1 MISIENMSKAFGA
14 RDLFTNINFR
24 INKGEKVG
32 LVGRNG
38 HGKTTLM
45 RILTGEQE
53 PDEGGMNTPKNYRI
67 GYLKQQLDF
76 KMDTAIEEASLGLPA
91 DERDQTWRAEKILS
105 GLGFSDAD
113 LQKHPSEFSG
123 GYQVRLN
130 LVKLLLSEPDLLMLD
145 EPTNYLDITSI
156 RWLEDFLLK
165 WKGELILITHDRSFM
180 DRVVTHII
188 GIHRL
193 KVKKIVG
200 DTSKFYEQ
208 LATEE
213 EIYEKTRQNEEQKRK
228 EIEQFITRF
237 KSKASLASR
246 AQSRVKALERM
257 GEMEKLDEIEDL
269 EFKFN
274 HTPIRAK
281 ELLTAKGLTFGY
293 DQSKPLIKDFNITV
307 GSNEKICIIGKNG
320 KGKTTLLKLLCGLLT
335 PNSGEISTHNNLKA
349 GIYEQTN
356 ILRLG
361 AQNTIEQEL
370 INTDTCVDKQK
381 ARDAAGTMMFSGDD
395 ALKKI
400 NVLSGGEKSRVML
413 AKTILQPANILFLDE
428 PTNHLDMQACDSLLE
443 AIAEFKG
450 TVIMVTHN
458 EMFLDA
464 FAERLIVFRNEGV
477 ELFEGSYEEFLSKVG
492 WQEDEESTQS
502 APTNSMNKKELRKLR
517 ADILAEKK
525 KMLKP
530 LEDKVKSLEKLLEES
545 DIKIDDLNNKLI
557 EASSSGDAEAIAN
570 CSKEL
575 DNAKELSEKG
585 LEELMTLTEEL
596 EEKSK
601 HYDDKLSGLG

>member
-1 MISIENMSKAFGA
+1 MISVENLSKAYGA
-14 RDLFTNINFR
+14 RDLFKDITFR

-45 RILTGEQE
+45 RIITGEQE
-53 PDEGGMNTPKNYRI
+53 QDGGNINMPKNYRI

-76 KMDTAIEEASLGLPA
+76 TKPTALEEASLGLPE
-91 DERDQTWRAEKILS
+91 DEQDQTWRAEKILS

-113 LQKHPSEFSG
+113 MYKKPTEFSG

-156 RWLEDFLLK
+156 RWLEDFLAK

-180 DRVVTHII
+180 DSVVTHTL
-188 GIHRL
+188 GIHRQ
-193 KVKKIVG
+193 KVKKIAG
-200 DTSKFYEQ
+200 STDKFYEQ

-228 EIEQFITRF
+228 EMELFVTRF

-246 AQSRVKALERM
+246 AQSRVKALEKM
-257 GEMEKLDEIEDL
+257 GKMEKLAEIEDL
-269 EFKFN
+269 EFRFN
-274 HTPIRAK
+274 YSEIKAK
-281 ELLTAKGLTFGY
+281 ELLSAKGLSFGY
-293 DQSKPLIKDFNITV
+293 EEGKQLIKDFSITI

-320 KGKTTLLKLLCGLLT
+320 KGKTTLLKLLCGMMQ
-335 PNSGEISTHNNLKA
+335 PNKGEVSAHSNLKA

-356 ILRLG
+356 VLRLG

-370 INTDTCVDKQK
+370 INTDTVVDRQR

-400 NVLSGGEKSRVML
+400 SVLSGGEKSRVML

-428 PTNHLDMQACDSLLE
+428 PTNHLDMQSCDSLLA
-443 AIAEFKG
+443 AIDEFKG
-450 TVIMVTHN
+450 TVVMVTHN
-458 EMFLDA
+458 EMFLNLIAD
-464 FAERLIVFRNEGV
+464 RLIVFRNNNV
-477 ELFEGSYEEFLSKVG
+477 ELYEGTYDEFLKKVG
-492 WQEDEESTQS
+492 WQEDDASGAS
-502 APTNSMNKKELRKLR
+502 APVNPMNKKELRKLR
-517 ADILAEKK
+517 ADILAEKGK
-525 KMLKP
+525 ELKP
-530 LEDKVKSLEKLLEES
+530 LEDKVKTLEKQLEDAE
-545 DIKIDDLNNKLI
+545 IKIDDLNKRLI
-557 EASSSGDAEAIAN
+557 EASAKGDADEIAK
-570 CSKEL
+570 CSKAL
-575 DNAKELSEKG
+575 DEAKAFSDAG
-585 LEELMTLTEEL
+585 LEELMHISEEL
-596 EEKSK
+596 EERSQ
-601 HYDDKLSGLG
+601 HYEDKLNELG